1 MAKSHPARPDFTLE
15 YRLFG
20 QSIAPR
26 TQEKRYASDD
36 ELKRGL
42 FNRLLD
48 LLARVLFEKAL
59 HYLRTTWT
67 HLWVTR
73 QSFDKD
79 QLEVCAETFR
89 YIERELVYG
98 VFT

>member
-1 MAKSHPARPDFTLE
+1 LAKSHPARPDFTLD

-42 FNRLLD
+42 FNRLLGD
-48 LLARVLFEKAL
+48 GDTMRVPGNAGDAPIPTKGRIAL
-59 HYLRTTWT
+59 R
-67 HLWVTR
+67 V
-73 QSFDKD
+73 QSRAV
-79 QLEVCAETFR
+79 Q
-89 YIERELVYG
+89 
-98 VFT
+98 